1 MKAFR
6 KLLLCNNQ
14 SETERECVWGYPEG
28 PEHNQTRNE
37 SANKSDYT
45 IVFLI
50 CPDFIYLLLF

>member
-28 PEHNQTRNE
+28 PEHKQTRNE

-50 CPDFIYLLLF
+50 LS